1 VTGGVLDGTF
11 VLDLTV
17 SVAGPMAA
25 AMLADAGARVVK
37 IERTTGEVSS
47 EWDSVVHG
55 LSSYYVVNARNKES
69 IALDLRDPEALAAVA
84 ALARRAD
91 VILENF
97 SPGVVDR
104 LGLGYEAVARD
115 NPGVVYAHISG
126 YGQQG
131 PYRSEKAFDL
141 LIQGESGLLTL
152 TGTPDEICKVP
163 ISVVDIAA
171 AMYANQAVLLA
182 LMHRAK
188 TGEGQ
193 EIDIS
198 MLHSI
203 VAWLGAIPYF
213 HWFRGETPPRT
224 GAKHY
229 LIAPYGPYRCSD
241 GKYVNFAAAS
251 NAAWTAFGTNVIERP
266 DLAEDPRFATNEG
279 RVAHRTELEREVAAA
294 IATRTQDAWITAMHA
309 HDIPCGRVRD
319 LGEMLQH
326 PQLQATGAFIEQ
338 PSRVGAIPFVRSPIE
353 LPRAPS
359 RRGPVPLRGEHTRPI
374 LAELGYDEHAIIGM
388 LERGAAREPD

>member
-1 VTGGVLDGTF
+1 MTAGALDGTL

-25 AMLADAGARVVK
+25 AMLADAGARVIK
-37 IERTTGEVSS
+37 IERTAGEVAS

-69 IALDLRDPEALAAVA
+69 IALDLRDPEALAAVV

-91 VILENF
+91 VIVENF
-97 SPGVVDR
+97 APGVVDR
-104 LGLGYEAVARD
+104 LGLGYQAVAHD
-115 NPGVVYAHISG
+115 NPSVVYAHISG
-126 YGQQG
+126 YGQTG
-131 PYRSEKAFDL
+131 PYRNEKAFDL
-141 LIQGESGLLTL
+141 LVQGESGLLSL
-152 TGTPDEICKVP
+152 TGTPEQICKVP

-193 EIDIS
+193 EIDVS

-213 HWFRGETPPRT
+213 HWYRDETPPRT
-224 GAKHY
+224 GAMHY
-229 LIAPYGPYRCSD
+229 LITPYGPYVCSD
-241 GKYVNFAAAS
+241 GKYINFAAAS
-251 NAAWTAFGTNVIERP
+251 NAAWASLSTKVLERP
-266 DLAEDPRFATNEG
+266 DLAGDPRFGSNEG
-279 RVAHRTELEREVAAA
+279 RVAHRAELEREVAAGL
-294 IATRTQDAWITAMHA
+294 ATRPQSEWIAAMHE

-319 LGEMLQH
+319 LAEVLSH
-326 PQLQATGAFIEQ
+326 PQLEATGAFIEL
-338 PSRVGAIPFVRSPIE
+338 PSRAGPIRFVRSPVE
-353 LPRAPS
+353 LPGAPS
-359 RRGPVPLRGEHTRPI
+359 RRGPVPLRGEHTRAI
-374 LAELGYDEHAIIGM
+374 LAEIGYGEDAIARL
-388 LERGAAREPD
+388 LERGAAREAS

>member
-1 VTGGVLDGTF
+1 MTPGVLEGTL

-17 SVAGPMAA
+17 SVAGPMAT
-25 AMLADAGARVVK
+25 AMLADAGARVIK
-37 IERTTGEVSS
+37 IERTAGEVAS

-69 IALDLRDPEALAAVA
+69 IALDMRDPEALAAVV

-91 VILENF
+91 VIVENF
-97 SPGVVDR
+97 APGVVDR
-104 LGLGYEAVARD
+104 LGLGYQAIARD
-115 NPGVVYAHISG
+115 NPRVVYAHISG
-126 YGQQG
+126 YGQTG
-131 PYRSEKAFDL
+131 PYRNEKAFDL
-141 LIQGESGLLTL
+141 LVQGESGLLSL
-152 TGTPDEICKVP
+152 TGTPEEICKVP

-213 HWFRGETPPRT
+213 HWYRGEAPPRT
-224 GAKHY
+224 GAMHY
-229 LIAPYGPYRCSD
+229 LISPYGPYQCSD
-241 GKYVNFAAAS
+241 GKFINFAAAS
-251 NAAWTAFGTNVIERP
+251 NAAWASFSAKVLERP
-266 DLAEDPRFATNEG
+266 DLAADPRFAANEG
-279 RVAHRTELEREVAAA
+279 RVAHREELEREVAASLTTRSQSEW
-294 IATRTQDAWITAMHA
+294 IAAMHE

-319 LGEMLQH
+319 LDEVLHH
-326 PQLQATGAFIEQ
+326 PQLEATGAFVEL
-338 PSRVGAIPFVRSPIE
+338 PSRAGPIPFVRSPIE
-353 LPRAPS
+353 LPGAPT
-359 RRGPVPLRGEHTRPI
+359 RRGPVPLRGEHTRSI
-374 LAELGYDEHAIIGM
+374 LAEIGYNERAIADL
-388 LERGAAREPD
+388 LERGAAREPS